1 MNHTIK
7 DPAATPTAVVP
18 GSQRGGCDQQ
28 AGVSPSGDDARSRPN
43 RRFPSGTCRGKRTR
57 AASALTYGLVV
68 GLISLGAI
76 VAVDSLG
83 NGVGTLFV
91 QIGDELRGA
100 GTVQAQS
107 GALTATCGPGEV
119 LTGIVNNAARCET
132 LGAVTAVT
140 AGAGLTG
147 STAGTE
153 VTLAVDFDAV
163 AAQVGSSGGAIS
175 VTNCAYTNFAES
187 VNSITY
193 TCPSSR
199 PVMTGISL
207 NRNVGGID
215 YSYVTRMY
223 CCALTQQ

>member
-1 MNHTIK
+1 MEHTSK
-7 DPAATPTAVVP
+7 GPAAKPDASVP
-18 GSQRGGCDQQ
+18 ESQTGGPDQRDK
-28 AGVSPSGDDARSRPN
+28 GSPSDDGPRSG
-43 RRFPSGTCRGKRTR
+43 PSGRSIARADRTQRTR
-57 AASALTYGLVV
+57 AASALTYSLVV
-68 GLISLGAI
+68 GLVSLGAI
-76 VAVDSLG
+76 VAVDSVG

-91 QIGDELRGA
+91 QIGDELRG
-100 GTVQAQS
+100 GGKVQAQA

-119 LTGIVNNAARCET
+119 LTGIVNDVARCET

-147 STAGTE
+147 NTTGTE

-163 AAQVGSSGGAIS
+163 AAQVGASGGAIS

-193 TCPSSR
+193 ICPSNR